1 MAGRPTA
8 GGARRR
14 GRTDGRR
21 LSGGFRRSFAR
32 HAGAF
37 SGARRQSGSRAS
49 VGRKAQGEK
58 RNACGQAA
66 RMPNRPNAAQTCASR
81 PRRLR
86 GSRLA

>member
-1 MAGRPTA
+1 MAGPTGVGFPA
-8 GGARRR
+8 GFDGRSRGMPVRFSSARRR
-14 GRTDGRR
+14 
-21 LSGGFRRSFAR
+21 
-32 HAGAF
+32 
-37 SGARRQSGSRAS
+37 SGSRAS

>member
-37 SGARRQSGSRAS
+37 SGARRRSGSRAS

-66 RMPNRPNAAQTCASR
+66 RMPNRPNAAQTCVSR